1 MKFVNVIWIDH
12 IQQATIAYPY
22 LGKFL
27 EKLGHGRR
35 RRDASFMLTYLESNQ

>member
-27 EKLGHGRR
+27 EKLGHGRS